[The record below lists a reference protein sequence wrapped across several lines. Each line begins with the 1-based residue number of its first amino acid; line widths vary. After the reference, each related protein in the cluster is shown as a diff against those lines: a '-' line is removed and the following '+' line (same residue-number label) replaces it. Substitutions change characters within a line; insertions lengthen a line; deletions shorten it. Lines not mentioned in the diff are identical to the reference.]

1 MKSDWTLSAYEAVA
15 TYLKPLPIPNSQST
29 ECYAFNTLL
38 VINTL
43 PGINTKLRSIII
55 LSREK
60 NLGDCFTSFAV
71 KFYLHDCKLV

>member
-29 ECYAFNTLL
+29 KCYAFNTLL

-43 PGINTKLRSIII
+43 LGINTNFCSIVI

-60 NLGDCFTSFAV
+60 I
-71 KFYLHDCKLV
+71 